1 MVVNAYTKAA
11 IINEGNDIS
20 EEPMT
25 AEMRT
30 VGEWETGCAADLVCA
45 STRWCL
51 VSTPL
56 NRGTV
61 LTALLLSASSK
72 RWWGRKKWLRWRGR
86 EREGIGTS
94 GGEGRGKREGR
105 GRTQMRREEERTQ
118 EWREGESEG
127 EGEGFGEEVGG
138 GRAQVERRGVWQE
151 GGGRGR
157 RSPFGT
163 LDRGGGGGGEEE
175 GCRQEDGHR
184 QLYRAGSRRTSMTYW
199 FAW

>member
-20 EEPMT
+20 EEPIT

-30 VGEWETGCAADLVCA
+30 VGEWETEGAADLVCA

-86 EREGIGTS
+86 EWEGIGTS
-94 GGEGRGKREGR
+94 GGEGERTPRGREG
-105 GRTQMRREEERTQ
+105 GRE
-118 EWREGESEG
+118 REGEELRW
-127 EGEGFGEEVGG
+127 G
-138 GRAQVERRGVWQE
+138 GRRKGLKSGGKGRVRGK
-151 GGGRGR
+151 GKDSGR
-157 RSPFGT
+157 R
-163 LDRGGGGGGEEE
+163 
-175 GCRQEDGHR
+175 
-184 QLYRAGSRRTSMTYW
+184 
-199 FAW
+199 